1 MIFLFALLP
10 ACAQSAAN
18 AALAGPYRI
27 AGTVVNGVTGEPVK
41 GATVAILTAEDNHTF
56 ASTESGSDGHFAL
69 ERLPAEK
76 FELMAS
82 KRGYVTSLY
91 DQHEDFNSAIVTG
104 ADPGT
109 TSFDTGNLV
118 FKLAP
123 DAVLSGVVTGDGGD
137 PVDGAEV
144 MLFKKPQG
152 HEPDA
157 GMERDETEMTDDT
170 GAYEFSGLDAGEY
183 LLAVRAQP
191 WYAMHQFE
199 PGLENAQE
207 SENETALDV
216 AYPVTYFDSTTEE
229 ASATPIELT
238 SGSRQE
244 ANVSLHAVPALHVDV
259 SAPQK
264 PGALPADVRQIVFGE
279 PLPDEYAS
287 RGFVRSGEALEVD
300 GLAPG
305 EYQFQQGDP
314 PRMVDMNLS
323 ASQQVDPGAG
333 VPTVGVQGLVEDARG
348 MPLKDGMVTLTPM
361 RAAQGTTL
369 PQALKQ
375 GAFNFDAVPPGT
387 WSVQVTAP
395 QWEER
400 ASLVMSVTAGERMQ
414 AGNQFTVTDRP
425 LSLVVRVSTNPAR
438 LEGFARRDGKGIS
451 GVMVV
456 LAPKDLGAMVSLGR
470 RDQSDSDG
478 SFALLNVTPGV
489 YTIVAIADGWD
500 LDWSDPA
507 VIGRYLPGGVSVT
520 VKDEADSTA
529 SSQASRRI
537 RLAAAVP
544 VQAR

>member
-10 ACAQSAAN
+10 ACAQSPAN
-18 AALAGPYRI
+18 AGLAGPYRI
-27 AGTVVNGVTGEPVK
+27 AGTVVNAVTGEPVK
-41 GATVAILTAEDNHTF
+41 GATMAILTVEDNHTF
-56 ASTESGSDGHFAL
+56 ASTETGSDGHFAL

-104 ADPGT
+104 PDQE
-109 TSFDTGNLV
+109 TGNLM
-118 FKLAP
+118 FKIAP
-123 DAVLSGVVTGDGGD
+123 GAVLSGVVTGDGGD
-137 PVDGAEV
+137 AVEGAEV

-157 GMERDETEMTDDT
+157 GMERDGTEMTDDT

-229 ASATPIELT
+229 ASATPIALT

-244 ANVSLHAVPALHVDV
+244 ANISLHAVPALHVDM

-264 PGALPADVRQIVFGE
+264 PGALPVDVRQMVFGE

-287 RGFVRSGEALEVD
+287 RGFVRSGEALEVE

-333 VPTVGVQGLVEDARG
+333 VPTVGVQGVAEDARG
-348 MPLKDGMVTLTPM
+348 APLKDGMVTLTPM
-361 RAAQGTTL
+361 RGPQGTIL

-387 WSVQVTAP
+387 WSIEVAAAPMGPARAEVTQVTAGG
-395 QWEER
+395 QAR
-400 ASLVMSVTAGERMQ
+400 
-414 AGNQFTVTDRP
+414 AGNRITVADQS
-425 LSLVVRVSTNPAR
+425 LSVVVRVSTNPAR
-438 LEGFARRDGKGIS
+438 LEGFARKDGKGVA

-456 LAPKDLGAMVSLGR
+456 LAPKDLGAMASLAR

-478 SFALLNVTPGV
+478 SFTLLDVAPGP

-529 SSQASRRI
+529 GSQAPRRI
-537 RLAAAVP
+537 RFSEAVP
-544 VQAR
+544 VEAR